1 MRIGPKIKADFPRV
15 DRLLAFTIPRQG
27 QRQKVVEM
35 FSALSELDEI
45 RSAACFRDG
54 TLPIIDCKPMADYG
68 ETNRDEPERVW
79 IARDLCEKLQALS
92 PMHRDSLHLSA
103 LIEQTALH
111 EMVHWA
117 DLKNNGSFHGRS
129 GPADIGAEFE
139 YRVFGRVLHE
149 HP

>member
-1 MRIGPKIKADFPRV
+1 MAKFQRV
-15 DRLLAFTIPRQG
+15 ARQLTYAIPRQG
-27 QRQKVVEM
+27 QRQKVIEVFCE
-35 FSALSELDEI
+35 LSELDEI
-45 RSAACFRDG
+45 RAKACFRDG
-54 TLPIIDCKPMADYG
+54 TLPIIDCKPMVAYG
-68 ETNRDEPERVW
+68 ETNRDEPDRVW
-79 IARDLCEKLQALS
+79 IATDLCEKLEALS
-92 PMHRDSLHLSA
+92 PMHRETLHLSA
-103 LIEQTALH
+103 LIEHTALH